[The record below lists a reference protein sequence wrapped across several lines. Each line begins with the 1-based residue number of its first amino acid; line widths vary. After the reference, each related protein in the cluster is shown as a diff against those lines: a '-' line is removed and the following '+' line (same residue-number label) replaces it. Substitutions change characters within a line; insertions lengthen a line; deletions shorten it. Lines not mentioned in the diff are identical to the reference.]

1 MTRRRFCW
9 LGHPTDVCHDQ
20 VKQRSLEVQNIL
32 LSLSLSLRV
41 ILISIFFSQITSFK
55 GKGFIKKRKI
65 STVIVDEGGG
75 PPWWISEVGGDCW
88 YKSSI

>member
-1 MTRRRFCW
+1 M
-9 LGHPTDVCHDQ
+9 GHPTDVCHDQ

-55 GKGFIKKRKI
+55 GKGFLKKKRKI
-65 STVIVDEGGG
+65 SSVIVDEGGG
-75 PPWWISEVGGDCW
+75 SSMVDKRGGRRLLV
-88 YKSSI
+88 